1 MKRLLGLLLGM
12 GMVGCVGEAMSPD
25 SGGATAQAPDAD
37 PVATLQKLD
46 AQIWRNEQGQVI
58 HVRLGRSQI
67 TDTGLV
73 HLTGL
78 TKLTYLDLRNTSI
91 TDAGIAEL
99 KKALPNCG
107 ITK

>member
-12 GMVGCVGEAMSPD
+12 VGCVGEATSPD